1 MYKVAIVNA
10 IGDVTSTADAPQ
22 LIEYRGTRGIMDNL
36 AQQADEIEALV
47 AIYGDELVIEDE
59 ENRAYSINIGEGGCN
74 VKLYLKLPIDY
85 PSSVPPVYEVSAPH
99 LRQEQKSRICRIL
112 DEVYLDYVGQNVIYQ
127 WVERI
132 REELQNLNNQKEG
145 ESHEDVEECK
155 EENDLDTN
163 LTPAP
168 VEETCPEI
176 YHGEVVVDRKSFFQG
191 HTARVTSVA
200 QIKLVLKKLMEN
212 RKVEQATH
220 NMYAYRLQ
228 QEKTTNYLQD
238 CEDDGENQ
246 AGGRLLHLLQIL
258 DAKDVL
264 VVVSRWYGG
273 IHLGPDR
280 FRHINNA
287 ARLVLEAAG
296 IINRSK
302 NKK

>member
-1 MYKVAIVNA
+1 
-10 IGDVTSTADAPQ
+10 
-22 LIEYRGTRGIMDNL
+22 MDNL
-36 AQQADEIEALV
+36 AQQADEVEALV
-47 AIYGDELVIEDE
+47 AIYGDELVVEDE
-59 ENRAYSINIGEGGCN
+59 ENRAYSINIEEGGWT

-85 PSSVPPVYEVSAPH
+85 PLSVPPVYEVSAPH
-99 LRQEQKSRICRIL
+99 LRQEHKIRICRIL

-132 REELQNLNNQKEG
+132 REELQNLNLQKEE
-145 ESHEDVEECK
+145 ESHEEGEEGR
-155 EENDLDTN
+155 EENDLVTDVV
-163 LTPAP
+163 PAP

-200 QIKLVLKKLMEN
+200 QVKLVLKKLMEN
-212 RKVEQATH
+212 RKIDQATH
-220 NMYAYRLQ
+220 NMYAYRIH
-228 QEKTTNYLQD
+228 QEKTNNYLQD

-258 DAKDVL
+258 DTKNVL

-287 ARLVLEAAG
+287 ARLVLEAASF
-296 IINRSK
+296 INR
-302 NKK
+302 NKDKK